1 MLDSR
6 ELEKRPKMADKEE
19 EETQQERP
27 DTVTGAAAAGE
38 EPRIPWGKAWER
50 AQVVYHPW

>member
-6 ELEKRPKMADKEE
+6 ELEKGPKMADKEE
-19 EETQQERP
+19 EEIQQERP